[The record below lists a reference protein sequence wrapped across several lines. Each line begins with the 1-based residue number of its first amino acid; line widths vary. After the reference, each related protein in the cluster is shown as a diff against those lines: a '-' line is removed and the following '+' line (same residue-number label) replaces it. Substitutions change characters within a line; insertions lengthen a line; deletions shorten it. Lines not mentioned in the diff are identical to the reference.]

1 MSRNTLGLLQ
11 ETQTAMGWNRKQG
24 GSKRAPKRN
33 LVAKYAREFN
43 HSSTFE
49 DRKRKSKRGYR
60 KHKGNLKEY

>member
-1 MSRNTLGLLQ
+1 
-11 ETQTAMGWNRKQG
+11 MGWNRKQG
-24 GSKRAPKRN
+24 DSKRAPKRN

-43 HSSTFE
+43 HSNTFE